1 MKIKSEIIFNESHL
15 FDSRIPISGEFL
27 TIDIGGRYWWHLDTF
42 KQQGSEFILEYTPIQ
57 LHKFKGTKLIKL
69 ILLSPAAIFNLKDK
83 DSYEYTYANGEYTHW
98 TKKVLKNGNIYLREE
113 PKRGSIVLTVEE
125 FNIVHEKVL
134 TLWEEL
140 NNEINN

>member
-1 MKIKSEIIFNESHL
+1 MH
-15 FDSRIPISGEFL
+15 
-27 TIDIGGRYWWHLDTF
+27 Y
-42 KQQGSEFILEYTPIQ
+42 
-57 LHKFKGTKLIKL
+57 LHYF
-69 ILLSPAAIFNLKDK
+69 
-83 DSYEYTYANGEYTHW
+83 
-98 TKKVLKNGNIYLREE
+98 KNGNIYLREE